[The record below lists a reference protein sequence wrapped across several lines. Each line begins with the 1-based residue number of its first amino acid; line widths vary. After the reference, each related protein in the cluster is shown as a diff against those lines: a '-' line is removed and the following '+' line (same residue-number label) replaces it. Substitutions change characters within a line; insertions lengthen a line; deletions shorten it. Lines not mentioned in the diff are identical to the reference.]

1 MYVLCHRLMYCIIA
15 EILLMLTLTINQ
27 SLYCTIFRSQQNRLR
42 DGNKYVYWW
51 IFFFFFFL
59 LGVTR
64 RMRGLNFTTS
74 VRAAFGFHSVTK
86 NSQSANLY
94 TRSGTIKGRA
104 RSISDFATFSVL
116 ELCPLICRKTCL
128 LLELEVLYVLWIL
141 SSICFL
147 YIKNYIQQPD
157 N

>member
-1 MYVLCHRLMYCIIA
+1 MFID
-15 EILLMLTLTINQ
+15 EF
-27 SLYCTIFRSQQNRLR
+27 SSS
-42 DGNKYVYWW
+42 
-51 IFFFFFFL
+51 FFW

-94 TRSGTIKGRA
+94 TRSGTIKGRL

-116 ELCPLICRKTCL
+116 ELCPLICRKKCL